1 MKGCI
6 MMDENKALTDKQEQF
21 CLEYLTD
28 LNATQAAIRAG
39 YSENTANEQG
49 SRMLAKV
56 NVQKRIAE
64 LQAERAERLQIQ
76 QDDILRELASIA
88 FASPAHYMDVVQ
100 ADGTSRILVKP
111 TAEWTEQQKA
121 AVISIKNTPNGVEI
135 RLSDKVKAL
144 ELLGKHLGMF
154 NRKELDVAV
163 TQSAMDKDAIFKEGY
178 AKGQQEFFSMLST
191 DELKR
196 LAGEDV

>member
-1 MKGCI
+1 
-6 MMDENKALTDKQEQF
+6 MDENKALTDKQEQF

-100 ADGTSRILVKP
+100 VDGTSRILVKP

-121 AVISIKNTPNGVEI
+121 AVTSIKNTPNGVEI

>member
-1 MKGCI
+1 
-6 MMDENKALTDKQEQF
+6 MDENKALTDKQEQF

-56 NVQKRIAE
+56 NVQRRIAE

-76 QDDILRELASIA
+76 HDDILRELASIA

-100 ADGTSRILVKP
+100 VDGTSRILVKP

-178 AKGQQEFFSMLST
+178 SKGQQELFSMLSP

>member
-1 MKGCI
+1 
-6 MMDENKALTDKQEQF
+6 MDENKVLTDKQEQF

-56 NVQKRIAE
+56 NIQRRIAE
-64 LQAERAERLQIQ
+64 LKAERAERLQIQ
-76 QDDILRELASIA
+76 QDDILRELANIA
-88 FASPAHYMDVVQ
+88 FASPAQYMDVVQ
-100 ADGTSRILVKP
+100 IDGISRILVKP

-121 AVISIKNTPNGVEI
+121 AVTSIKNTPNGIEI
-135 RLSDKVKAL
+135 RLSDKIKAL

-154 NRKELDVAV
+154 IGKQDDGPKIWE
-163 TQSAMDKDAIFKEGY
+163 IW
-178 AKGQQEFFSMLST
+178 
-191 DELKR
+191 DELTR
-196 LAGEDV
+196 

>member
-1 MKGCI
+1 
-6 MMDENKALTDKQEQF
+6 MDENKALTDKQEQF

-39 YSENTANEQG
+39 YSESTANEQG

-100 ADGTSRILVKP
+100 VDGTSRILVKP

-121 AVISIKNTPNGVEI
+121 AVTSIKNTPNGVEI

-163 TQSAMDKDAIFKEGY
+163 NQSAMDKDAIFKEGY

>member
-1 MKGCI
+1 
-6 MMDENKALTDKQEQF
+6 MDENKALTDKQERF

-100 ADGTSRILVKP
+100 VDGTSRILVKP

-121 AVISIKNTPNGVEI
+121 AVTSIKNTPNGVEI

-178 AKGQQEFFSMLST
+178 SKGQQELFSILSI

-196 LAGEDV
+196 LADEDV

>member
-1 MKGCI
+1 
-6 MMDENKALTDKQEQF
+6 MDENKALTDKQEQF

-56 NVQKRIAE
+56 NVQRRIAE

-100 ADGTSRILVKP
+100 IDGTSRILVKP

-121 AVISIKNTPNGVEI
+121 AVTSIKNTPNGVEI

-178 AKGQQEFFSMLST
+178 SKGQQELFSILSI

-196 LAGEDV
+196 LADEDV

>member
-1 MKGCI
+1 
-6 MMDENKALTDKQEQF
+6 MDENKALTDKQEQF

-100 ADGTSRILVKP
+100 VDGTSRILVKP

-121 AVISIKNTPNGVEI
+121 AVTSIKNTPNGVEI

-154 NRKELDVAV
+154 NRKELDVAI

>member
-1 MKGCI
+1 
-6 MMDENKALTDKQEQF
+6 MDEHKALTDKQEQF

-56 NVQKRIAE
+56 NVQRRIAE

-76 QDDILRELASIA
+76 HDDILRELASIA

-100 ADGTSRILVKP
+100 VDGTSRILVKP

-163 TQSAMDKDAIFKEGY
+163 NQSAMDKDAIFKEGY

>member
-1 MKGCI
+1 
-6 MMDENKALTDKQEQF
+6 MDENKALTDKQEQF

-56 NVQKRIAE
+56 NVQRRIAE

-100 ADGTSRILVKP
+100 VDGTSRILVKP

-121 AVISIKNTPNGVEI
+121 AVTSIKNTPNGVEI

-178 AKGQQEFFSMLST
+178 SKGQQELFSILSI

-196 LAGEDV
+196 LADEDV

>member
-1 MKGCI
+1 
-6 MMDENKALTDKQEQF
+6 MDENKALTDKQEQF

-100 ADGTSRILVKP
+100 VDGTSRILVKP

-121 AVISIKNTPNGVEI
+121 AVTSIKNTPNGVEI

-178 AKGQQEFFSMLST
+178 SKGQQELFSILSI

-196 LAGEDV
+196 LADEDV

>member
-1 MKGCI
+1 
-6 MMDENKALTDKQEQF
+6 MDANKALTDKQEQF

-56 NVQKRIAE
+56 NVQKCIAE

-100 ADGTSRILVKP
+100 ADGIKP

-121 AVISIKNTPNGVEI
+121 AVTSIKNTQNGVEI

-163 TQSAMDKDAIFKEGY
+163 TQSEMDKDAIFKEGY
-178 AKGQQEFFSMLST
+178 SKGQRELFSMLSK

>member
-1 MKGCI
+1 MVKGGI
-6 MMDENKALTDKQEQF
+6 TMDENKELTDKQEQF

-49 SRMLAKV
+49 SRLLAKV
-56 NVQKRIAE
+56 NVQKRIAK

-100 ADGTSRILVKP
+100 DDGTSRILVKP

-121 AVISIKNTPNGVEI
+121 AVTSIKNTPNGIEI

-154 NRKELDVAV
+154 TGKKEDGPKLWDVW
-163 TQSAMDKDAIFKEGY
+163 
-178 AKGQQEFFSMLST
+178 
-191 DELKR
+191 DELTR
-196 LAGEDV
+196 

>member
-1 MKGCI
+1 
-6 MMDENKALTDKQEQF
+6 MDENKALTDKQEQF

-88 FASPAHYMDVVQ
+88 FASPAHYMDVVR

-121 AVISIKNTPNGVEI
+121 AVTSIKNTPNGVEI

-154 NRKELDVAV
+154 TGKKDDGPKLWDVW
-163 TQSAMDKDAIFKEGY
+163 
-178 AKGQQEFFSMLST
+178 
-191 DELKR
+191 DELTR
-196 LAGEDV
+196 

>member
-1 MKGCI
+1 
-6 MMDENKALTDKQEQF
+6 MDENKALTDKQEQF

-100 ADGTSRILVKP
+100 VDGTSRILVKP

-121 AVISIKNTPNGVEI
+121 AVTSIKNTPNGVEI

-178 AKGQQEFFSMLST
+178 SKGQQELFSILSI
-191 DELKR
+191 DELKK